1 MATIFESLTD
11 AEIEAMLAELE
22 NQQAAEAIL
31 ADQAPEVLSVEADTG
46 TTGGQVATDLGQI
59 PTRQLPVA
67 PALSSPGSPIQIAA
81 ANRSLP
87 AVVQARLVV

>member
-46 TTGGQVATDLGQI
+46 TTNYQ
-59 PTRQLPVA
+59 
-67 PALSSPGSPIQIAA
+67 SP
-81 ANRSLP
+81 RH
-87 AVVQARLVV
+87 

>member
-59 PTRQLPVA
+59 P
-67 PALSSPGSPIQIAA
+67 
-81 ANRSLP
+81 ANRDVNVSIPLLLEL
-87 AVVQARLVV
+87 QME